1 MTQGNPTALAPSAVS
16 LDRSRVID
24 VETDL
29 GSIWLERDAEM
40 VTPELVQNGRYQPSL
55 TALMRKALK
64 PGMTFV
70 DAGAN
75 IGYFS
80 VLAGRLVGPTG
91 RVVCVEADPGNV
103 AILRANLHRH
113 GATNAVVFPVAAWS
127 ERTDLNLDVNPEGG
141 AGSSVGRS
149 EPTGHTVSA
158 HRLDE
163 LVDGAADFI
172 KVDCESTDDIVIS
185 GAQGLIRA
193 NPRVL
198 INTEFATNNTAHTGH
213 SSEDV
218 LATYEG
224 LGLLP
229 FTIRPRGSL
238 KPASY
243 AELLRAG
250 TGDTEIYDFALSPT
264 VPKALVARFS
274 PSEQVITPAAARL
287 RRMSD
292 PLLERAGDML
302 EHVPSASARR
312 SGGATAPGGAPSAPA
327 SG

>member
-113 GATNAVVFPVAAWS
+113 GATNAVVFPVAA
-127 ERTDLNLDVNPEGG
+127 
-141 AGSSVGRS
+141 
-149 EPTGHTVSA
+149 
-158 HRLDE
+158 
-163 LVDGAADFI
+163 
-172 KVDCESTDDIVIS
+172 
-185 GAQGLIRA
+185 
-193 NPRVL
+193 
-198 INTEFATNNTAHTGH
+198 
-213 SSEDV
+213 
-218 LATYEG
+218 
-224 LGLLP
+224 
-229 FTIRPRGSL
+229 
-238 KPASY
+238 
-243 AELLRAG
+243 
-250 TGDTEIYDFALSPT
+250 
-264 VPKALVARFS
+264 
-274 PSEQVITPAAARL
+274 
-287 RRMSD
+287 
-292 PLLERAGDML
+292 
-302 EHVPSASARR
+302 
-312 SGGATAPGGAPSAPA
+312 
-327 SG
+327 